1 MSSSCEQQTISSD
14 LVEFDALF
22 PRLVN
27 IVTNVSDQDKA
38 AEAALGW
45 FKKVCIYNVPKINR
59 SSGLTVA
66 SVYEQLVPDASR
78 EDIEVARVLGWCV
91 EMLRAFFFMIDDVLD
106 NSEEREGKACW
117 YKMNGMMAVNDSVF
131 LETSVYQLLK
141 IYTSKK
147 AYYVPLLELFLKTK
161 RTTVIGQCMD
171 MLAQGPDQDLDFSR
185 FNMNN
190 YSAVARWKSMAC
202 LPVDTAM
209 ILACFTDEDH
219 LSKVRTVLLEIGL
232 FVQIEDDY
240 MDCFGDPEVPG
251 QFGNDIEERKCT
263 WLIVRALEVATEE
276 QKKDLMSLYNRCH
289 QDGAEAVSKVKRLY
303 RDLSLEELF
312 QQFKQESLDKVIL
325 MINSLET
332 KIPKSVLVGVVNA
345 VYKTNVI
352 GY

>member
-209 ILACFTDEDH
+209 IL
-219 LSKVRTVLLEIGL
+219 
-232 FVQIEDDY
+232 
-240 MDCFGDPEVPG
+240 
-251 QFGNDIEERKCT
+251 
-263 WLIVRALEVATEE
+263 
-276 QKKDLMSLYNRCH
+276 
-289 QDGAEAVSKVKRLY
+289 
-303 RDLSLEELF
+303 
-312 QQFKQESLDKVIL
+312 
-325 MINSLET
+325 
-332 KIPKSVLVGVVNA
+332 VGI
-345 VYKTNVI
+345 TCLPI
-352 GY
+352 